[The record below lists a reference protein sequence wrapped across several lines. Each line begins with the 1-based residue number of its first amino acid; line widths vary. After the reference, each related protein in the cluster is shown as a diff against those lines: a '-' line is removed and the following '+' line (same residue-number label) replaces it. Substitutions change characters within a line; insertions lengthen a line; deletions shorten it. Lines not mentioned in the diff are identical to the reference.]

1 VCFDVHV
8 CGYLCEKYL
17 TELLYLTGAPNRS
30 MVIALVREDSGASI
44 GGKAGTVQH
53 FGKES
58 GLPRK
63 VQESIDAVPAAT
75 FEAAESIFEALVG
88 LFSSFFFL

>member
-1 VCFDVHV
+1 M
-8 CGYLCEKYL
+8 L
-17 TELLYLTGAPNRS
+17 
-30 MVIALVREDSGASI
+30 IALVRENSGASI
-44 GGKAGTVQH
+44 GGKAGTVQD

-75 FEAAESIFEALVG
+75 FEAAEGFFEALVG
-88 LFSSFFFL
+88 KFFFFFRFC